1 MAASRTL
8 KLTYLGDASN
18 LSKST
23 NKAGDDVKTLGD
35 RVGKVGKAIG
45 VAFLAVGAAGLAM
58 GKKLFD
64 AFEQVST
71 ANARIEAVITSMGN
85 FGGQV
90 EAVTERLVEQAEAT
104 ARLTG
109 TDRTLIKEAQA
120 LLLTFDSVN
129 KTAGDAGGVFDR
141 ATQAAVD
148 LAAAGFGS
156 VTGNATQLGK
166 ALEDPIKGLAAL
178 GRSGVTF
185 TAEQKA
191 LIASLVE
198 SNRTLEAQGIILAA
212 IETQVGGV
220 AEATAN
226 GSDRMGQAFGIL
238 TEQIAT
244 ALAPAFEFLAEK
256 AIEFIDDAM
265 VWWDANGDDII
276 QSFRDFGLA
285 TLDLYNEM
293 RTFVR
298 LVSDELRANGAFARL
313 QIKLND
319 IKMAAGDVGEAFND
333 FLTAV
338 AGPDAESRAVT
349 FATLIDFFYLKPLGK
364 LLDIVND
371 ALKGLEKLLDLG
383 TRVAGVINEI
393 RAGERGN
400 LNNLGFAG
408 VGGIGGTPMNLN
420 PAGQRPAGNQ
430 VNITVQGAIDPEGTA
445 RTIQR
450 TLNDSRLRA
459 GPLTGPSGAFGGFF

>member
-1 MAASRTL
+1 
-8 KLTYLGDASN
+8 
-18 LSKST
+18 
-23 NKAGDDVKTLGD
+23 
-35 RVGKVGKAIG
+35 
-45 VAFLAVGAAGLAM
+45 
-58 GKKLFD
+58 
-64 AFEQVST
+64 
-71 ANARIEAVITSMGN
+71 MGN

-90 EAVTERLVEQAEAT
+90 EAVTDRLVEQAEAT

-198 SNRTLEAQGIILAA
+198 SNRTLEAQGIILGA

-226 GSDRMGQAFGIL
+226 GSDRMAQAFGIL

-244 ALAPAFEFLAEK
+244 ALAPAFEFLADK

-265 VWWDANGDDII
+265 VWWAANGDEII
-276 QSFRDFGLA
+276 QSFKDFGTA

-293 RTFVR
+293 RDFTN
-298 LVSDELRANGAFARL
+298 LVIDELRAGGSFARL

-371 ALKGLEKLLDLG
+371 ALDGLEKLLDLG

-408 VGGIGGTPMNLN
+408 VGGIGGTGMNLSGTPAMN
-420 PAGQRPAGNQ
+420 PKLSNQ